1 MNKGTSWVV
10 LKMEED
16 ALAFIAWI
24 MVMKVVGIHQVVLFL
39 VCALRSILIANC
51 VRVAAFHV
59 MDAQ

>member
-1 MNKGTSWVV
+1 
-10 LKMEED
+10 MEED